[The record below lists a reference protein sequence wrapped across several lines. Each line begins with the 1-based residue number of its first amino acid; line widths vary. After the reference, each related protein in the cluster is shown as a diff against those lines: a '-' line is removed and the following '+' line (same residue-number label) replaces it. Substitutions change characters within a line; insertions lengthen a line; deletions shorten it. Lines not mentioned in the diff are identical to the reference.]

1 MIDISKIDFS
11 DTTAVRDSAT
21 RLFIEANDMRLFINE
36 NRPTP
41 QHVAMRRIAGQW
53 VTRAADAISR
63 MTPADARSVT
73 DLYGLIHRIAYGIP
87 PSQPI
92 QDSRTDT
99 SHKINIYEAI

>member
-21 RLFIEANDMRLFINE
+21 RLFIEANEMRLFIDE
-36 NRPTP
+36 DHPTP
-41 QHVAMRRIAGQW
+41 RHLAMRRIARQW

-73 DLYGLIHRIAYGIP
+73 DLYGLIHRIAYGLP
-87 PSQPI
+87 PLTSNQPN
-92 QDSRTDT
+92 
-99 SHKINIYEAI
+99 INILL